1 MHQSIKQWSAGDQ
14 PREKLILMGSKSLSE
29 AELLAILMRIGTRNK
44 SALDV
49 AKELLTQNDNS
60 IAALAKLSVHE
71 LMKIKGI
78 GEAKAVSIAA
88 ALELGRR
95 RVTENA
101 MQKGQITS
109 SLDAYDLL
117 HSRMRDLTQEA
128 FWIILLDRR
137 SKVISIEEIHVGGMS
152 AMVVDP
158 KVIFQRALERRACSV
173 ILSHNHPSGAPSP
186 SIEDIRLT
194 EKIKSG
200 AILWT
205 LKSWIISSSARGP
218 ITVLRMRVN
227 CNPGNKYLCFGI
239 YLRLASEFTPSS

>member
-29 AELLAILMRIGTRNK
+29 AELIAILMRAGTRNK
-44 SALDV
+44 SALDM
-49 AKELLTQNDNS
+49 AKELLIQNDNS
-60 IAALAKLSVHE
+60 LAALAKLSVHE

-95 RVTENA
+95 RVTENP
-101 MQKGQITS
+101 MQKGQISS

-117 HSRMRDLTQEA
+117 HAHMRDLSQEV

-137 SKVISIEEIHVGGMS
+137 SKVISVEEIHVGGMS

-158 KVIFQRALERRACSV
+158 KIIFQRALERKACSV
-173 ILSHNHPSGAPSP
+173 ILSHNHPSGATSP

-194 EKIKSG
+194 EKIKAAGNFMDIKVLDHIIIGEG
-200 AILWT
+200 AYYSFADEG
-205 LKSWIISSSARGP
+205 K
-218 ITVLRMRVN
+218 M
-227 CNPGNKYLCFGI
+227 
-239 YLRLASEFTPSS
+239 